1 MKSFFISQNSINNDE
16 LHLIQKIFSSY
27 SESVLKEIDENVEV
41 WIIGN
46 QNSSFFNDIIG
57 RLKNN
62 TITNP
67 FKNIPINISP
77 ELKHLAVIY
86 YNRKQSEK
94 VQDKIVYGNKEGNL
108 YDFASCVIYR
118 VKEMFPQKNSSYKNY
133 LTESKLH

>member
-16 LHLIQKIFSSY
+16 HHLIQKIFSSY

-67 FKNIPINISP
+67 FNNIPINISP

-108 YDFASCVIYR
+108 YDFVSCVIYR